1 MRYRRQSHLG
11 IFALGDKSPAVP
23 LYYAA
28 LCGFHDLVEHLI
40 AMHPQEV
47 NADGGYYV
55 RPLVAALTGEHFQ
68 TAELLRHSGADLH
81 VWGRFKRHP
90 LHAAAYSGNL
100 EVVRILIKYDTADI
114 HAREEGGWTSL
125 HWASTGH
132 NFKDG
137 SVLRFLLEHGAD
149 MNVRGQD
156 GWTPVIPGLV
166 LWGAGDY
173 APPARTRC

>member
-1 MRYRRQSHLG
+1 MY
-11 IFALGDKSPAVP
+11 
-23 LYYAA
+23 
-28 LCGFHDLVEHLI
+28 
-40 AMHPQEV
+40 
-47 NADGGYYV
+47 
-55 RPLVAALTGEHFQ
+55 
-68 TAELLRHSGADLH
+68 GADL
-81 VWGRFKRHP
+81 RDIRCMP
-90 LHAAAYSGNL
+90 QPIL
-100 EVVRILIKYDTADI
+100 EIWRWVRILIEYDHADI
-114 HAREEGGWTSL
+114 HARQEGGWTPL

-156 GWTPVIPGLV
+156 GWTPVIQGLV